1 MLIMLCLL
9 LITGGARGEI
19 FKYRDSLGNIH
30 FTDQPRK
37 RSLGYTL
44 LWRSS
49 RDPRYADFSRIDI
62 SALDHNRAQF
72 APLIDATAQRIGL
85 HPELLHAVVLAE
97 SAYDPR
103 ALSKAGAQ
111 GLMQLMPATA
121 ERYGVV
127 DIWDP
132 QENLEGGAR
141 YLSDLLTM
149 FDNNMVLALAAYNA
163 GENAVIKYDFSVP
176 PYPETQNYV
185 RKVIDFYQEGRK
197 HARALTASN

>member
-1 MLIMLCLL
+1 
-9 LITGGARGEI
+9 
-19 FKYRDSLGNIH
+19 
-30 FTDQPRK
+30 
-37 RSLGYTL
+37 
-44 LWRSS
+44 
-49 RDPRYADFSRIDI
+49 
-62 SALDHNRAQF
+62 
-72 APLIDATAQRIGL
+72 
-85 HPELLHAVVLAE
+85 
-97 SAYDPR
+97 
-103 ALSKAGAQ
+103 
-111 GLMQLMPATA
+111 MQLMPATA